1 MMLRPAWT
9 RRESHPDL
17 VDANDES
24 SLLHKPMAGQ
34 EGVEPSSTVLESVLR
49 PTLRPEQRPYPVSIR
64 LTRETTELQRQ
75 LHDAGEHFVSPPRVE
90 RGTRALG
97 ELRPHPA
104 GRGDRVTH
112 G

>member
-1 MMLRPAWT
+1 
-9 RRESHPDL
+9 
-17 VDANDES
+17 
-24 SLLHKPMAGQ
+24 
-34 EGVEPSSTVLESVLR
+34 
-49 PTLRPEQRPYPVSIR
+49 
-64 LTRETTELQRQ
+64 